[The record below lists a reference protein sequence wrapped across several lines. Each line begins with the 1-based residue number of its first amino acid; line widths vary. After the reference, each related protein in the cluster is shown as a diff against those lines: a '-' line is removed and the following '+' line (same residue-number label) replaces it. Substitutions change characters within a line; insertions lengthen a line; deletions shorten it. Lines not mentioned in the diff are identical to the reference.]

1 MLISIIVLKLET
13 NDKLIDFDDVL
24 IFKTMK
30 T

>member
-13 NDKLIDFDDVL
+13 NDKLVDFDDVL